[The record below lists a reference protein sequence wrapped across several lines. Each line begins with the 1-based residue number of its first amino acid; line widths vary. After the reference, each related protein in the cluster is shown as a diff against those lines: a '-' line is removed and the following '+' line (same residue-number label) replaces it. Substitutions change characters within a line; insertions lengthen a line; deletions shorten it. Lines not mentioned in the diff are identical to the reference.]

1 MKVTTEKIIF
11 EFLKQRLEL
20 GIDTICSHHLA
31 IDVVKYGEMYWNT
44 IKLPDTYS
52 RAWRKIRQ
60 NKSYTNIDVTSVEEV
75 KNKGA
80 QGKWRLIQDT

>member
-1 MKVTTEKIIF
+1 MRITTEKIIF

-20 GIDTICSHHLA
+20 GVDTICSHHFA
-31 IDVVKYGEMYWNT
+31 IDVVKYGELYWDT

-52 RAWRKIRQ
+52 RAWRKIRE
-60 NKSYTNIDVTSVEEV
+60 KKLYTQIDGTDIETV